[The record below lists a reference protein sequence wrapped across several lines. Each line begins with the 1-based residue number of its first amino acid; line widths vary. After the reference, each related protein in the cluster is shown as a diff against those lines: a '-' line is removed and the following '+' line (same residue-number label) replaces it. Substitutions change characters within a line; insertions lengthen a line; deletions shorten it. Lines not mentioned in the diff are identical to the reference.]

1 MTKPAPKSP
10 RFALVV
16 VSGAWGAFWG
26 TWSALLP
33 AVLERAD
40 ATPGELGLVLT
51 AVPVGAM
58 PAMGL
63 AGRIAVGREHRML
76 LLTTAALALG
86 IVTLSGISGLG
97 GLGIALFLVG
107 ATSGALDVCLNAA
120 TARAERV
127 SGRPLFQAVH
137 AAFPVAVI
145 TAAPLTGL
153 ARQSG
158 MSIRAVLL
166 LCAAA
171 LLGSVLPLLG
181 PAAKD
186 HARGR
191 ADPGGP
197 AGPHWRSAWFWG
209 AAIGVLGGCML
220 VVENAV
226 EQWSVLLL
234 EEDKGASAVLA
245 SAAPAVYMSALTV
258 SRLVVQRLPRLR
270 IRDLG
275 VLAAV
280 GGCGGFAWAAMAS
293 TAELSLAGFAVS
305 GLAFGPLMP
314 ALLSHAGQQD
324 ASGYTVSVVSTVSYG
339 AFLVSPLLVGSLTN
353 WMSLPSALSCLA
365 FMAVPLLGA
374 AVGARVRPG
383 WGQPHGQREASRGE
397 SRR

>member
-1 MTKPAPKSP
+1 M
-10 RFALVV
+10 

-26 TWSALLP
+26 TWAALLP

-51 AVPVGAM
+51 AVPLGAM

-63 AGRIAVGREHRML
+63 AGRIAVGREHRAL
-76 LLTTAALALG
+76 LLSAAALAVG
-86 IVTLSGISGLG
+86 IMALSGISGLG
-97 GLGIALFLVG
+97 GLGTALFLVG

-158 MSIRAVLL
+158 MSIRVVLL

-171 LLGSVLPLLG
+171 LLGSVLPLLK

-186 HARGR
+186 QAQRR
-191 ADPGGP
+191 AGLGGP
-197 AGPHWRSAWFWG
+197 TVPHWRSAWLWG
-209 AAIGVLGGCML
+209 AAIGALGGCML

-226 EQWSVLLL
+226 EHWSVLLM
-234 EEDKGASAVLA
+234 EEDKAAPVVLA

-270 IRDLG
+270 TRDLT

-280 GGCGGFAWAAMAS
+280 GGCGGFVFAALAP
-293 TAELSLAGFAVS
+293 TAALSLAGFAAS
-305 GLAFGPLMP
+305 GFAFGPLMP
-314 ALLSHAGQQD
+314 ALLSHAGKQD
-324 ASGYTVSVVSTVSYG
+324 ASGYTVSVVSAVSYG

-374 AVGARVRPG
+374 AVATRVRPG
-383 WGQPHGQREASRGE
+383 WRQPRLHPEPVQGSPT
-397 SRR
+397 

>member
-1 MTKPAPKSP
+1 VTKQAARSP
-10 RFALVV
+10 GVALVV

-33 AVLERAD
+33 AVLERAH

-51 AVPVGAM
+51 AVPLGAI

-63 AGRIAVGREHRML
+63 VGRIAVGREHRVL
-76 LLTTAALALG
+76 LLTAVALALG

-97 GLGIALFLVG
+97 GLGVALFLVG

-166 LCAAA
+166 LSAAA
-171 LLGSVLPLLG
+171 LLGSVLPLLA
-181 PAAKD
+181 PAARD
-186 HARGR
+186 HAHSG
-191 ADPGGP
+191 
-197 AGPHWRSAWFWG
+197 AGPGSTTARHWRSVWLWG
-209 AAIGVLGGCML
+209 AAFGALGGCML

-234 EEDKGASAVLA
+234 EDHKAAPVVLA
-245 SAAPAVYMSALTV
+245 SSAPAVYMSALSV
-258 SRLVVQRLPRLR
+258 SRLVAHRLPRPR
-270 IRDLG
+270 TRDLA
-275 VLAAV
+275 VLAAI
-280 GGCGGFAWAAMAS
+280 GGCGGFAWAAVAPTPWS
-293 TAELSLAGFAVS
+293 SLTGFAVS

-314 ALLSHAGQQD
+314 ALLGHAGQQD
-324 ASGYTVSVVSTVSYG
+324 ASGYLVSVVSAVSYG
-339 AFLVSPLLVGSLTN
+339 AFLVSPLVVGSLTT
-353 WMSLPSALSCLA
+353 WMSLPAALSCLA

-374 AVGARVRPG
+374 AVAAQVRPD
-383 WGQPHGQREASRGE
+383 WRQPHIHDEPMQGSRT
-397 SRR
+397 

>member
-1 MTKPAPKSP
+1 
-10 RFALVV
+10 
-16 VSGAWGAFWG
+16 FWG

-107 ATSGALDVCLNAA
+107 AASGALDVCLNAA

-186 HARGR
+186 QARRR
-191 ADPGGP
+191 ADRGGP
-197 AGPHWRSAWFWG
+197 AAPHWRTAWFWG

-226 EQWSVLLL
+226 EQ
-234 EEDKGASAVLA
+234 
-245 SAAPAVYMSALTV
+245 
-258 SRLVVQRLPRLR
+258 
-270 IRDLG
+270 
-275 VLAAV
+275 
-280 GGCGGFAWAAMAS
+280 
-293 TAELSLAGFAVS
+293 
-305 GLAFGPLMP
+305 
-314 ALLSHAGQQD
+314 
-324 ASGYTVSVVSTVSYG
+324 
-339 AFLVSPLLVGSLTN
+339 
-353 WMSLPSALSCLA
+353 
-365 FMAVPLLGA
+365 
-374 AVGARVRPG
+374 
-383 WGQPHGQREASRGE
+383 
-397 SRR
+397 

>member
-1 MTKPAPKSP
+1 MTKFVPGSP
-10 RFALVV
+10 HFALVV

-26 TWSALLP
+26 TWAALLP

-51 AVPVGAM
+51 AVPLGAM
-58 PAMGL
+58 PAMAL
-63 AGRIAVGREHRML
+63 VGRIAVGREHRAL
-76 LLTTAALALG
+76 LLTAVALALG
-86 IVTLSGISGLG
+86 IVALSGISGLG
-97 GLGIALFLVG
+97 GLGTALFLVG
-107 ATSGALDVCLNAA
+107 ATSGALDVCINAA
-120 TARAERV
+120 TARVERV

-166 LCAAA
+166 LCAAV
-171 LLGSVLPLLG
+171 LLGSVLPLLK

-186 HARGR
+186 QARRR
-191 ADPGGP
+191 ADLGGP
-197 AGPHWRSAWFWG
+197 TVPHWRSAWLWG
-209 AAIGVLGGCML
+209 AAIGALGGCML

-226 EQWSVLLL
+226 EHWSVLLM
-234 EEDKGASAVLA
+234 EEDKAAPVVLA

-270 IRDLG
+270 TRDLT

-280 GGCGGFAWAAMAS
+280 GGCGGFVCAALAP
-293 TAELSLAGFAVS
+293 TAALSLAGFAVS
-305 GLAFGPLMP
+305 GFAFGPLMP

-324 ASGYTVSVVSTVSYG
+324 TSGYTVSVVSAVSYG

-374 AVGARVRPG
+374 AVATRVRPG
-383 WGQPHGQREASRGE
+383 WRQPLLHPEPMQGSPT
-397 SRR
+397 

>member
-1 MTKPAPKSP
+1 MTQHVSSSP
-10 RFALVV
+10 RSALVV
-16 VSGAWGAFWG
+16 LSGTWGAFWG

-51 AVPVGAM
+51 AVPLGAI
-58 PAMGL
+58 PAMAL
-63 AGRIAVGREHRML
+63 VGRIAVGREHRVL
-76 LLTTAALALG
+76 LLTTGALALG
-86 IVTLSGISGLG
+86 IVALSSVSGLG
-97 GLGIALFLVG
+97 GLGVALFLVG

-158 MSIRAVLL
+158 VSIATVLL

-171 LLGSVLPLLG
+171 LLGSALPLLG
-181 PAAKD
+181 QAAKD
-186 HARGR
+186 HARR
-191 ADPGGP
+191 HTDPAAP
-197 AGPHWRSAWFWG
+197 AAPHWRSAWLWG
-209 AAIGVLGGCML
+209 AAVGVLGGCLL

-234 EEDKGASAVLA
+234 EQDKAASVVLA
-245 SAAPAVYMSALTV
+245 SAAPAVYMAALTV

-270 IRDLG
+270 TRDLS

-280 GGCGGFAWAAMAS
+280 GGCGGFAWAALAP
-293 TAELSLAGFAVS
+293 TAEASLAGFAVS

-324 ASGYTVSVVSTVSYG
+324 ASGYTVSVVSAVSYG
-339 AFLVSPLLVGSLTN
+339 AFLISPLLVGSLTN
-353 WMSLPSALSCLA
+353 WMSLPGALACLA
-365 FMAVPLLGA
+365 VMALPLLGA
-374 AVGARVRPG
+374 AVGARVRPD
-383 WGQPHGQREASRGE
+383 WRQPRLRHEPMQRSP
-397 SRR
+397 S